1 MMIEKPRQEE
11 IIKMALGP
19 RTSANMFNAEMLLFA
34 YNTISRSFDA
44 LLLEAL
50 EDASGAN
57 MIDMSG
63 DWFEPWMRKQK
74 EFIQRLYKQI
84 SKQKTDAS
92 GRLAVVGDR
101 ELVIGYRLIGIDD
114 TFIVTDEED
123 ASKKIQELYSSGEFG
138 LIIASN
144 SMRDKLSSK
153 FIAEIEESIE
163 PLVLFMPSQKETA
176 EEDKESIAALA
187 KRVLGISIEVN

>member
-1 MMIEKPRQEE
+1 
-11 IIKMALGP
+11 
-19 RTSANMFNAEMLLFA
+19 
-34 YNTISRSFDA
+34 
-44 LLLEAL
+44 
-50 EDASGAN
+50 
-57 MIDMSG
+57 MS
-63 DWFEPWMRKQK
+63 E
-74 EFIQRLYKQI
+74 QI

-114 TFIVTDEED
+114 TFIVSDEED

-144 SMRDKLSSK
+144 SMRAKLSSK
-153 FIAEIEESIE
+153 FVAEIEESIE
-163 PLVLFMPSQKETA
+163 QLVLFIQSQKEA
-176 EEDKESIAALA
+176 EDEDKESIAALA

>member
-1 MMIEKPRQEE
+1 LSQ
-11 IIKMALGP
+11 
-19 RTSANMFNAEMLLFA
+19 
-34 YNTISRSFDA
+34 
-44 LLLEAL
+44 
-50 EDASGAN
+50 
-57 MIDMSG
+57 
-63 DWFEPWMRKQK
+63 QV
-74 EFIQRLYKQI
+74 

-114 TFIVTDEED
+114 TFIVSPEED

-144 SMRDKLSSK
+144 SMRTKLSSK
-153 FIAEIEESIE
+153 FLAEIEESIE
-163 PLVLFMPSQKETA
+163 PLVLFMPSQQEVSD
-176 EEDKESIAALA
+176 EDQESIAALA

>member
-1 MMIEKPRQEE
+1 
-11 IIKMALGP
+11 
-19 RTSANMFNAEMLLFA
+19 
-34 YNTISRSFDA
+34 
-44 LLLEAL
+44 
-50 EDASGAN
+50 
-57 MIDMSG
+57 MS
-63 DWFEPWMRKQK
+63 Q
-74 EFIQRLYKQI
+74 QV
-84 SKQKTDAS
+84 SKQKTDSS

-187 KRVLGISIEVN
+187 KRVLGISCLLYTSPSPRDLSTSRMPSSA